1 MSLLDGFVKGIS
13 GLLPQDDPDVKILN
27 AQAEL
32 KELANKEEKTFARLG
47 RQAYEAD
54 GGESYPE
61 LKAELVLLLA
71 NRKEAEARLQTAK
84 DEKAALERIRAEE
97 EARREMEEKARSC
110 PNCGS
115 YSPAGTNFCQGCGA
129 RLDQPVQQTTVAK
142 RFCPNCG
149 TEAVAGY
156 RFCSGCGTKMD

>member
-61 LKAELVLLLA
+61 LKAELDLLLA

-129 RLDQPVQQTTVAK
+129 RLDQPAQQTTVAK